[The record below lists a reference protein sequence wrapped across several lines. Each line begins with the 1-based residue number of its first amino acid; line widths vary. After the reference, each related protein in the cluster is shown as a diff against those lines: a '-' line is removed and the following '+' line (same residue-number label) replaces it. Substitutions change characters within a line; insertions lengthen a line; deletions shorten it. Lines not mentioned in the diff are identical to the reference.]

1 MTSTPDIQVKVTA
14 APAQVSAWMC
24 AMPVF
29 DVKQYGDYP
38 DYVERTRVLL
48 ATINDHNIS
57 VNKVNGAG
65 ESADKKDLSK
75 DTNNG

>member
-1 MTSTPDIQVKVTA
+1 MTA

-24 AMPVF
+24 QLPVF

-38 DYVERTRVLL
+38 DYLERTRVLL

-57 VNKVNGAG
+57 VNKINNAAA
-65 ESADKKDLSK
+65 EAQPNTLTK
-75 DTNNG
+75 DTNKA